1 MTRFISL
8 STVLLV
14 AWTAAAQPP
23 PDDLLARMHAAVEHY
38 YQQAPSLVAREDYKQ
53 TITATMRSADVF
65 SGRTGSE
72 RLLVSEMLM
81 VRLPRTA
88 GWISFRD
95 VMSVDGR
102 TLDNR
107 QQRLVDL
114 LQSPR
119 PDAIAEARRLAGESA
134 RYNLG
139 QLTRTLNVPDVA
151 LEFLRTAHKPRMKF
165 EGPRSETI
173 EGAKLMMFRFEET
186 VGPTILRDGTGR
198 DIKASGRVWVD
209 PATAAILRTELKVT
223 DRGSAGTCVV
233 DFTRNEALGMY
244 VPKRM
249 TERYRTPNQDIDG
262 VATYSDYRRFA
273 VSTNE
278 TIGKPPGGSSNV
290 KVRS

>member
-8 STVLLV
+8 AAVLSV
-14 AWTAAAQPP
+14 AWSATPRAEQP
-23 PDDLLARMHAAVEHY
+23 DLLAQLRAYVERY
-38 YQQAPSLVAREDYKQ
+38 LQQAPSLVAREDYKQ
-53 TITATMRSADVF
+53 TVTATMRTADVF
-65 SGRTGSE
+65 SGRTGIE
-72 RLLVSEMLM
+72 RMLVSEMLM

-102 TLDNR
+102 ELDGR

-114 LQSPR
+114 LQSQR
-119 PDAIAEARRLAGESA
+119 PDALAEARRLAGESA
-134 RYNLG
+134 RYNVG
-139 QLTRTLNVPDVA
+139 QLTRTLNVPDIA
-151 LEFLRTAHKPRMKF
+151 LEYLREAQASRIQF
-165 EGPRSETI
+165 EGPRPETI
-173 EGAKLMMFRFEET
+173 EGVPLMMFRFGEK

-198 DIKASGRVWVD
+198 DLKASGRVWID
-209 PATAAILRTELKVT
+209 ATTAALIRTELKVS

-233 DFTRNEALGMY
+233 DFVRNDALGMY

-262 VATYSDYRRFA
+262 VAVYSDYRRFA

-278 TIGKPPGGSSNV
+278 TISKPPGAF
-290 KVRS
+290 